1 MPRKRVDKSMSVQ
14 HRKRDD
20 LGKFQREEKLE
31 AKLIENL
38 VELQKV
44 HTHLV
49 ERFDKLSTQI
59 ENLLALFE
67 MSARQ
72 LASQPGM
79 VATERDKEFLDKVD
93 KLLDQNKIIA
103 KGLTIME
110 DRIRERVYG
119 APVKP
124 ATPAQPTPAPQQAPQ
139 QAPPQPQSMPMPQ
152 PFPAPKSMQRAPPQQ
167 NDDEIIPSPF
177 QNRPSAVF

>member
-20 LGKFQREEKLE
+20 LGKFQKEEKLE

-67 MSARQ
+67 MSARN

-93 KLLDQNKIIA
+93 KLLEQNKVIA

-124 ATPAQPTPAPQQAPQ
+124 AVQAQQPTQ
-139 QAPPQPQSMPMPQ
+139 PPQPSAPPKQQVQ
-152 PFPAPKSMQRAPPQQ
+152 PFPAPKFSPKPQ
-167 NDDEIIPSPF
+167 NDDEEVIPSPF
-177 QNRPSAVF
+177 QNRPSPTF